1 MLAGYA
7 ICKECNAG
15 TFNNLL
21 NTKFGL
27 ADGIDGESEI
37 AVCLTCGGSHIDGEL
52 FNDFDDV
59 AEETFDEFEADEDEE
74 IEIDPYDAE
83 VERELMSN
91 SDADFR
97 DRD

>member
-7 ICKECNAG
+7 
-15 TFNNLL
+15 
-21 NTKFGL
+21 
-27 ADGIDGESEI
+27 
-37 AVCLTCGGSHIDGEL
+37 
-52 FNDFDDV
+52 
-59 AEETFDEFEADEDEE
+59 FDEFEADEDEE

>member
-15 TFNNLL
+15 TLNNLL

-52 FNDFDDV
+52 FN
-59 AEETFDEFEADEDEE
+59 EFEADEDEE